1 MFALARGTTERIG
14 DLAEK
19 LMLKVAQYTW
29 VSWKKAIIL
38 LILRPSYYSASGVP
52 MMEQRLS
59 VFVGIFLVLTSTT
72 AVEAASLE
80 KCKETLEKFSV
91 LGNVPE
97 MMAESYGYAVL
108 PTIGKGGIGIG
119 GAGGRGCVFAGGKQ
133 TGKVSMGQVTIGWQL
148 GGQAYSQ
155 IILFKNADVY
165 TDFIKGQFEF
175 GADATA
181 VALTYGASAG
191 ASTKGA
197 SASAG
202 DTKAVG
208 SWKRGMAVF
217 TLAKGGLMYEA
228 SIGGQKFNFKPINE

>member
-1 MFALARGTTERIG
+1 MKKWRVPGALCVL
-14 DLAEK
+14 LA
-19 LMLKVAQYTW
+19 
-29 VSWKKAIIL
+29 
-38 LILRPSYYSASGVP
+38 
-52 MMEQRLS
+52 
-59 VFVGIFLVLTSTT
+59 LTSST
-72 AVEAASLE
+72 AQAAASLQ
-80 KCKETLEKFSV
+80 KCKDTLDKFRG
-91 LGNVPE
+91 LGDVPD

-119 GAGGRGCVFAGGKQ
+119 AAGGTGCVFVGGQ
-133 TGKVSMGQVTIGWQL
+133 HTGKVSMGQVTIGWQL

-165 TDFIKGQFEF
+165 NEFTRGQFEF

-202 DTKAVG
+202 DHKATG
-208 SWKRGMAVF
+208 SWKRGMAVY

-228 SIGGQKFNFKPINE
+228 SIGGQKFNFKPLKD

>member
-1 MFALARGTTERIG
+1 MKKLLFLLLVMTVTT
-14 DLAEK
+14 
-19 LMLKVAQYTW
+19 
-29 VSWKKAIIL
+29 
-38 LILRPSYYSASGVP
+38 P
-52 MMEQRLS
+52 
-59 VFVGIFLVLTSTT
+59 VFG
-72 AVEAASLE
+72 AASLQD
-80 KCKETLEKFSV
+80 CKETLEKFRK

-97 MMAESYGYAVL
+97 LLAESYGYAIL

-119 GAGGRGCVFAGGKQ
+119 AGGGTGCVFRQGAH

-155 IILFKNADVY
+155 IILFKNSDVY
-165 TDFIKGQFEF
+165 NDFTKGQFEF

-181 VALTYGASAG
+181 VALTYGAAAG

-202 DTKAVG
+202 DTKATG
-208 SWKRGMAVF
+208 MWKRGMAVF

-228 SIGGQKFNFKPINE
+228 SIGGQKFKFTPLR